1 MKSLSLSIVLVFV
14 FKLANANAPSYQQ
27 AMKESIAS
35 LNQASDSEQLLAVAN
50 RFERIARAEKDKW
63 LPWYYAAYAT
73 LNQAIQADGASE
85 KDQLL
90 DKAQWYLDEAA
101 AVEAA
106 VVETEESELVA
117 LQGYVHTMRV
127 TVDPANRGAQLAPLA
142 TQTLVRAVQINPD
155 NPRALFLLGQ
165 MQYGTAQFFGADT
178 SDACKLIGQAVEKYE
193 SVVVADALMPI
204 WGQKSAQRMSE
215 QCQQ

>member
-1 MKSLSLSIVLVFV
+1 MKSLSLIIALVFV
-14 FKLANANAPSYQQ
+14 FNLANANAPSYQQ
-27 AMKESIAS
+27 AMEESIAS
-35 LNQASDSEQLLAVAN
+35 LNQASDSEQLSAVAN
-50 RFERIARAEKDKW
+50 RFERIARAEKDEW

-73 LNQAIQADGASE
+73 LNQAIEADEASQ

-90 DKAQWYLDEAA
+90 DEAQQYLDEAT
-101 AVEAA
+101 AVEA
-106 VVETEESELVA
+106 EESELVA
-117 LQGYVHTMRV
+117 LQGYVHTIRV

-142 TQTLVRAVQINPD
+142 TQTLVRAVKMNPD

-178 SDACKLIGQAVEKYE
+178 AEACQLIQQAVAKYE
-193 SVVVADALMPI
+193 SVRPKDALMPA
-204 WGQKSAQRMSE
+204 WGQENAQRMGA